1 MSKGGGLWTIFST
14 KYCPLIG
21 HKLWHVIKYW
31 TLIGGEEK
39 SFNFSLFSDIHIQG
53 KKTFEILTGHKII
66 RQYRCTVITLFSLAD
81 GMEQLNLLSQHN
93 GTFGILT
100 GFETVRNMS
109 VLLGESATHSHLSKP
124 PV

>member
-1 MSKGGGLWTIFST
+1 MVYRIE
-14 KYCPLIG
+14 
-21 HKLWHVIKYW
+21 V
-31 TLIGGEEK
+31 
-39 SFNFSLFSDIHIQG
+39 N
-53 KKTFEILTGHKII
+53 HKII

-93 GTFGILT
+93 ETFGILT

-124 PV
+124 PVKPNLSQHNGIFGILTGFETVGKRSCGTEGI